1 MDSFRNLEDETFP
14 SFLSNTSLGSSVRDT
29 LGDVTLGSTLGV
41 PMAAS
46 TVVKS
51 RATADNRLTDVQAS
65 YLEPGALSLAGSQ
78 GSNCGREKFAL
89 SFKDDLD
96 KTDDFIAA
104 NNFLDLLVKVKL
116 DESECASTSKASA
129 AVDAGAPSV
138 SARPSDYPD
147 DISTGLF
154 TVSRIGG
161 KESIAGQAVLA
172 PIPIEEGPES
182 EAVDSDG
189 MSGSVA
195 SFLANEKLMS
205 LDSMNSDIT
214 DDDLDVDNLH
224 DEELQLYF
232 SKLIPPPMQRGRVEG
247 QEIPAAELPDSQ
259 VGSSQSLV
267 TEPDTSPKNRCE
279 FLNDYDKEDFCMP
292 DVRLAATGMDSC
304 PASDEDTED
313 ELEALQNRSRARF
326 LLPSTSRQ
334 LVGESHQPHFRPGL
348 EGGSSDDESQ
358 SGVQF
363 ADSRT
368 GIEHRCSAE
377 GQVIDLPITGDGGG
391 GDGSSGSEE
400 DGNDGGVST
409 VPQPTSVQT
418 TYDVL
423 RGLGIVGGSGTG
435 EDEHQL
441 LSQLPGLGRFISNVH
456 SQMGDRVGP
465 VGTVETESSV
475 QGSGLTGIQSVNQ
488 STNQDRQEALNAMDG
503 SHNGAISL
511 EERFDSMYLRPGG
524 VCNLQDYASGAFA
537 LQDTRNAF
545 DLSFTKNPFGESKV
559 GVDQGHTIDS
569 SDPGLRGG
577 PCRNSVS
584 SGPHTINSEEHLGE
598 SLEVKYLSQ
607 TFHQNEVEQSNIG
620 NKESRPDDAELEL
633 QQGAND
639 THSVVYQNEDGKWV
653 TDLAYYSSFEKE
665 ANMPDEIANQL
676 QSEEFVG
683 GGQAM
688 EKIIEDQ
695 EEFEREHQFMQEE
708 QMEAVNQSV
717 HLGDTSWKF
726 PTSSHILM
734 RASQVS
740 TEFEKENQSYLR
752 ISLGGFLQQ
761 RSEALGCLGGIE
773 DIKRPSFG
781 YIINSP
787 EKREPFAL
795 IRPSDFSSRGSSVHS
810 ETVQLSDVDE
820 TMNPED
826 LEKTVEPIPAEQPQ
840 KGHAN
845 SKDVQISPALPLDHK
860 NSSQSSE
867 SNSSGSL
874 TLSVST
880 IASAIADASIS
891 SDPAQLA
898 AMIMELSKKRH
909 SKSRRTGELIQTPD
923 PEKLLEQKDL
933 QKALSLGDLSAL
945 DMEKYLKKAEV
956 SSSDSDASTS
966 QSCLDVLSLADSLA
980 NSCKPTQRQTPPL
993 PNISHHAKEHSTSK
1007 DVVKKS
1013 RVLPINSSKQ
1023 STEVMSEVNKSDA
1036 KRSSIPRPKTSC
1048 IPTATAHPARR
1059 SAGAGQSLT
1068 SSALKPKPVQ
1078 SKSERRKSDCHIPTP
1093 AGNRSCSESRVKMNT
1108 ARPQVSGTCLALKSN
1123 DSISDSLAVSKT
1135 FQTGGCSEKPTL
1147 KSSPHTP
1154 RSKSHMRQRETSCSE
1169 EARSLKSP
1177 KATQSITKE
1186 KQTIVG
1192 QSSFATT
1199 DANFASPER
1208 SASGVVEASQCSF
1221 RPSTSPLTHSS
1232 PSQTSLPSGN
1242 GDLSPSSSRGMC
1254 ERSPGSDPRS
1264 PQSHCS
1270 SPSIS
1275 RLTYLSLNENTTL
1288 PTPNHQKNK
1297 SMSLSTTIIRASPTP
1312 PLEPVD
1318 ANKPINQTHNGD
1330 LSSRSSGHAETPGLN
1345 QQTSEHGSYIQ
1356 NGCNINKDY
1365 RPECGPV
1372 NSQSESQP
1380 NQCTQVD
1387 SGYSSNL
1394 NVNNQPGGPMAQ
1406 NINQVPHIPGA
1417 GSEGFLGS
1425 QFGPPPTSYKP
1436 EPLRYGL
1443 VPNYNS
1449 QGALSDLA
1457 CGVSALLTGRSL
1469 FSTQIPQQY
1478 LSTEGSLQASSY
1490 HIGPLAGPYSVMAGA
1505 NPPIAHSHVP
1515 GSTGLSSVYMTAGQH
1530 PPQYALSKVYGQ
1542 PSMGAWSA
1550 RDLADLRTQVV
1561 VPDEL
1566 KFPGACCVGI
1576 ACQTSLSIFNPSERW
1591 QQVAISIVNL
1601 SIDGEKVD
1609 SLPYQWLIVKNKTI
1623 IGPKSTEEQKVL
1635 LIAPKAGLYQCT
1647 LSVSSWPASA
1657 ESETVAQAEAFAKKV
1672 VLVAVAENPAIEV
1685 DVGKTDCLDFGDLA
1699 GGSVKSLPLKL
1710 VNRTRA
1716 TVPVRLVIS
1725 ANASAW
1731 HCFSFSK
1738 SPVTMTAGDTLHSG
1752 GNLSSIS
1759 VINHVM
1765 HSSCG
1770 DNPDS
1775 FMVWVHFNAPQ
1786 RFSVKS
1792 AVPCDAGELG
1802 PPDEFSA
1809 RVDIEV
1815 DSPGPSRV
1823 IQSVALRARSG
1834 TARIHAPKDLQTVCL
1849 RSPLGQSASQTL
1861 PLKNAG
1867 NIDVQLRLKSN
1878 DGDNCFMVKPE
1889 ELLLRTGE
1897 EQGVIVSFTAQ
1908 SNRKYKE
1915 CLLTILVLPSGPQ
1928 YEVVLKGEVV
1938 QANPEN
1944 AASTQVLVPHGE
1956 VPPILSNKQFMA
1968 WGGVTLGRAV
1978 QQKLVL
1984 RNNSPT
1990 TSQQLRLL
1998 IRGQDQDCFQL
2009 QSSFGPDER
2018 LTRSRELLIKPKE
2031 DVAVHLLF
2039 APTRVASML
2048 AKLEIKQSAVRPSQ
2062 PGVKFTIPLSGY
2074 GGTSNVILEELRKH
2088 ADGYV
2093 ATMSGI
2099 QTGRVSKLCVCVRN
2113 TGSRAAFIRA
2123 VPYSD
2128 LEKRTVMDSTVISLS
2143 PSQFILKE
2151 RTQEVITVV
2160 MKASCREQALCQ
2172 SHTALL
2178 ATICLFCGDEV
2189 SRQQFR
2195 KLLRIKPD
2203 VGKKALYENSLL
2215 KSISFDE
2222 PFLGEELVQE
2232 AYDLPQR
2239 PNEAHIFYGNMS
2251 KVILSLL
2258 GTVEASDSGESEHI
2272 EFVRASQH
2280 HATDSDSGLGTSERH
2295 FSNVSLD
2302 VLPVRGPPL
2311 CATEPVLKRTESSL
2325 DNTWSIQPEQL
2336 VLTAPTITGAADTKH
2351 VRILNCSDR
2360 ELRFELSW
2368 PAHCLTIT
2376 PQHGIIEP
2384 QGHLQI
2390 LISPNPSLA
2399 TKSSMLP
2406 WSGQI
2411 YVQCDNQQKF
2421 IRVQIRQDL
2430 AMDISAVGS
2439 PSDRAL
2445 CPLPP
2450 QAETP
2455 IGTSLKSQCSSSPQT
2470 SVEIKNRTVVF
2481 PSTCSGESSECPVEV
2496 ENLGE
2501 EVRWYLSS
2509 FAPPYV
2515 KGVDGSGGVYRATYT
2530 AFRCERMSGMLG
2542 VKEKMQVPF
2551 TFLPRDGGDYAQFWD
2566 LECHPVTKPQQ
2577 KSRIRFQLCG
2587 MGIRA
2592 GAGMSRKEDGTLV
2605 RTDINLKSRN
2615 RVESEGSKTGMESSR
2630 RGVYA
2635 PQSLYTFPAT
2645 RVGEVSTLKVNFRNN
2660 SCNTHELRFLS
2671 PSEPFY
2677 IKHSKYSLR
2686 TQHYIN
2692 LPVQFRPTTV
2702 GQFSGLL
2709 HVQTDTDVKLA
2720 IELSGEALP

>member
-1 MDSFRNLEDETFP
+1 MESFRNLEDETFP
-14 SFLSNTSLGSSVRDT
+14 SFLSNTSLGSNGRVT

-46 TVVKS
+46 TVAKS
-51 RATADNRLTDVQAS
+51 RATVDNRLSDVQAS
-65 YLEPGALSLAGSQ
+65 YIEPGPLSLAGTQ
-78 GSNCGREKFAL
+78 GTGCKRERFAL

-96 KTDDFIAA
+96 NADDFIAA
-104 NNFLDLLVKVKL
+104 NRFSDLLVKVNL
-116 DESECASTSKASA
+116 DESESVSTSKASA
-129 AVDAGAPSV
+129 AVNVWAPSA

-147 DISTGLF
+147 DISTGLL
-154 TVSRIGG
+154 TVSHIGG
-161 KESIAGQAVLA
+161 KEPIAGQAVLA
-172 PIPIEEGPES
+172 PIPIEEEGPES

-189 MSGSVA
+189 MSGSIA
-195 SFLANEKLMS
+195 SFLANEKLVS

-214 DDDLDVDNLH
+214 DDDIDEEDLH

-232 SKLIPPPMQRGRVEG
+232 KKLIPPATQRGRVEG
-247 QEIPAAELPDSQ
+247 QEIPAA
-259 VGSSQSLV
+259 
-267 TEPDTSPKNRCE
+267 
-279 FLNDYDKEDFCMP
+279 EDFCMP

-313 ELEALQNRSRARF
+313 ELEAAQNRSRTRF

-348 EGGSSDDESQ
+348 EGGSSDEESKP
-358 SGVQF
+358 GAQF
-363 ADSRT
+363 TDSRT

-400 DGNDGGVST
+400 DGNNGVVSA
-409 VPQPTSVQT
+409 VPPPTGVQT

-435 EDEHQL
+435 EDEHRL
-441 LSQLPGLGRFISNVH
+441 LSQLPGLDRFVSNGQ

-475 QGSGLTGIQSVNQ
+475 QGSGLTRAQSLNHRM
-488 STNQDRQEALNAMDG
+488 TQDRQESLNGMD
-503 SHNGAISL
+503 SPHLGAVSL
-511 EERFDSMYLRPGG
+511 EDRFDSMYLRPGG
-524 VCNLQDYASGAFA
+524 VCNQQDSTFGASAFQA
-537 LQDTRNAF
+537 TQNKLDF
-545 DLSFTKNPFGESKV
+545 SFTKNHLEDNKGEV
-559 GVDQGHTIDS
+559 IQENTIDL
-569 SDPGLRGG
+569 SDTARYGG
-577 PCRNSVS
+577 PFRNSL
-584 SGPHTINSEEHLGE
+584 GFGQHPNKSEQH
-598 SLEVKYLSQ
+598 SRDCLEVKYLSKML
-607 TFHQNEVEQSNIG
+607 HQNGEGEQSNIW
-620 NKESRPDDAELEL
+620 NQVHCPEDMEQDS
-633 QQGAND
+633 QQGANA

-665 ANMPDEIANQL
+665 TDMPNDIADQL
-676 QSEEFVG
+676 QSEDFVG
-683 GGQAM
+683 GCEAM

-695 EEFEREHQFMQEE
+695 QEFEKEHRFMQEE
-708 QMEAVNQSV
+708 QIETVNRSV
-717 HLGDTSWKF
+717 LLGDTSWKL
-726 PTSSHILM
+726 PTSSDILM

-740 TEFEKENQSYLR
+740 NEFEKGNQSYLR
-752 ISLGGFLQQ
+752 ISLGEFFQQ
-761 RSEALGCLGGIE
+761 RSEALGCLGGTE
-773 DIKRPSFG
+773 ENIKRPSFG

-795 IRPSDFSSRGSSVHS
+795 IRPSDFSSRGSSVQN
-810 ETVQLSDVDE
+810 ETIQLSDADG

-826 LEKTVEPIPAEQPQ
+826 LEKTLEPTPAEQPY
-840 KGHAN
+840 KGHPHP
-845 SKDVQISPALPLDHK
+845 DVIQTPSLSLEHK
-860 NSSQSSE
+860 ENSSQSSE
-867 SNSSGSL
+867 TNSSGSL
-874 TLSVST
+874 TLSIST

-898 AMIMELSKKRH
+898 AMIVELSKKRH
-909 SKSRRTGELIQTPD
+909 SKSRKADELVQTPD
-923 PEKLLEQKDL
+923 LGKLSEQDDL
-933 QKALSLGDLSAL
+933 KRTLSLGDLSAL

-956 SSSDSDASTS
+956 SSSDSDASSS
-966 QSCLDVLSLADSLA
+966 QSCLDILSLADSLT
-980 NSCKPTQRQTPPL
+980 NSGRPTQRQSPLL
-993 PNISHHAKEHSTSK
+993 PNISLPTEDHSTSK
-1007 DVVKKS
+1007 DNVKTS
-1013 RVLPINSSKQ
+1013 HVLQNNSFEN
-1023 STEVMSEVNKSDA
+1023 STEVGSEVKRSNA
-1036 KRSSIPRPKTSC
+1036 RRSSIPRPKTSSC

-1059 SAGAGQSLT
+1059 SASAGQVLT
-1068 SSALKPKPVQ
+1068 TSAVKPKSVQ
-1078 SKSERRKSDCHIPTP
+1078 SKSERNDCPIPTT
-1093 AGNRSCSESRVKMNT
+1093 AVNRSCPDSRDKTSTAQTKVSEMRHSF
-1108 ARPQVSGTCLALKSN
+1108 KSN
-1123 DSISDSLAVSKT
+1123 DLISNSLPVPKNSGFDT
-1135 FQTGGCSEKPTL
+1135 DECSRLPTL
-1147 KSSPHTP
+1147 RSSPHTP
-1154 RSKSHMRQRETSCSE
+1154 RNKNYMTQRETSE
-1169 EARSLKSP
+1169 EERLLRSP
-1177 KATQSITKE
+1177 RTTQSIAKD
-1186 KQTIVG
+1186 KQTLVG
-1192 QSSFATT
+1192 PSSFSST
-1199 DANFASPER
+1199 DKKFVSPER
-1208 SASGVVEASQCSF
+1208 CASGIVETSHCTF

-1232 PSQTSLPSGN
+1232 PSQTSLPSGY
-1242 GDLSPSSSRGMC
+1242 GDMSPSSSSGVC
-1254 ERSPGSDPRS
+1254 ERSPTTDPLS

-1275 RLTYLSLNENTTL
+1275 RLTYLSINENTTL
-1288 PTPNHQKNK
+1288 PTPNHQQKTN

-1312 PLEPVD
+1312 PIEPDD
-1318 ANKPINQTHNGD
+1318 ATKPIHQTHNED
-1330 LSSRSSGHAETPGLN
+1330 LSSQSSCHAETPGSN
-1345 QQTSEHGSYIQ
+1345 QPVSGHDSHIQTEY
-1356 NGCNINKDY
+1356 NIHKDF
-1365 RPECGPV
+1365 RHECGPV
-1372 NSQSESQP
+1372 SRQSESRI
-1380 NQCTQVD
+1380 NLYARVD

-1394 NVNNQPGGPMAQ
+1394 NINSQPGGPVEQ
-1406 NINQVPHIPGA
+1406 NITQVPNTHGTGGEA
-1417 GSEGFLGS
+1417 VHGS
-1425 QFGPPPTSYKP
+1425 QYAPPPTSYTS
-1436 EPLRYGL
+1436 EHLRYGL
-1443 VPNYNS
+1443 APNS
-1449 QGALSDLA
+1449 QGTLSDLT
-1457 CGVSALLTGRSL
+1457 CGVPTLQPGRSL
-1469 FSTQIPQQY
+1469 FTTQLPQQY
-1478 LSTEGSLQASSY
+1478 LGRDASLQASSY
-1490 HIGPLAGPYSVMAGA
+1490 PIGPLTGPYSVPTVISGT
-1505 NPPIAHSHVP
+1505 NPHIAHTHVP
-1515 GSTGLSSVYMTAGQH
+1515 GSTGLSSVYITAGQH
-1530 PPQYALSKVYGQ
+1530 QYPLSKPYGQ
-1542 PSMGAWSA
+1542 PSMASWSA
-1550 RDLADLRTQVV
+1550 RDLADLRSQVI

-1566 KFPGACCVGI
+1566 KFPGPCCVGI

-1609 SLPYQWLIVKNKTI
+1609 SLLYQWLIVKNKTI

-1635 LIAPKAGLYQCT
+1635 LIAPKPGLYQCT

-1657 ESETVAQAEAFAKKV
+1657 ESDTVAQAEAFAKKV
-1672 VLVAVAENPAIEV
+1672 VLIAVAENPTIEV
-1685 DVGKTDCLDFGDLA
+1685 EVGKTGCLDFGDLA
-1699 GGSVKSLPLKL
+1699 GGSVRSLPLKM

-1716 TVPVRLVIS
+1716 TVPIRLVIS

-1738 SPVTMTAGDTLHSG
+1738 SPVTMTADGSLHSG
-1752 GNLSSIS
+1752 GNFTSIS

-1765 HSSCG
+1765 HSSSG
-1770 DNPDS
+1770 DNSDS
-1775 FMVWVHFNAPQ
+1775 FIVWVHFNAPQ
-1786 RFSVKS
+1786 RFSAKLV
-1792 AVPCDAGELG
+1792 ELG

-1809 RVDIEV
+1809 RVDIEL
-1815 DSPGPSRV
+1815 DSPGPSHV

-1834 TARIHAPKDLQTVCL
+1834 TARVHAPKDLQTVCL
-1849 RSPLGQSASQTL
+1849 QCPVGQSASQTL

-1878 DGDNCFMVKPE
+1878 DSDNCFMVKPE

-1897 EQGVIVSFTAQ
+1897 EQEVIVTFTAQ
-1908 SNRKYKE
+1908 SIRKCKE
-1915 CLLTILVLPSGPQ
+1915 CLLTIFVLPSGPQ
-1928 YEVVLKGEVV
+1928 YEVMLKGEVV
-1938 QANPEN
+1938 HGNSGNVKSA
-1944 AASTQVLVPHGE
+1944 QVLVPHGE

-1984 RNNSPT
+1984 RNNSST

-2018 LTRSRELLIKPKE
+2018 LTRSRELVIKPKE

-2048 AKLEIKQSAVRPSQ
+2048 AKLEIKQSAVRLSQ

-2074 GGTSNVILEELRKH
+2074 GGTSNVILEDLRKRS
-2088 ADGYV
+2088 DGYV
-2093 ATMSGI
+2093 ATLSSI
-2099 QTGRVSKLCVCVRN
+2099 QIGRVSKLCVCVRN

-2128 LEKRTVMDSTVISLS
+2128 LEKRTVMDSAVISLS

-2151 RTQEVITVV
+2151 RTQEVITLV

-2172 SHTALL
+2172 SQTALL

-2195 KLLRIKPD
+2195 KLLRIQPD
-2203 VGKKALYENSLL
+2203 VGKKVLSENSLL

-2232 AYDLPQR
+2232 TYDLPQR
-2239 PNEAHIFYGNMS
+2239 PNEAQIFYGHMS

-2258 GTVEASDSGESEHI
+2258 GTVEASDSGESEHV
-2272 EFVRASQH
+2272 EFVQALQH

-2302 VLPVRGPPL
+2302 VLPVKGPPL
-2311 CATEPVLKRTESSL
+2311 CAPVPVLKRTVSSV
-2325 DNTWSIQPEQL
+2325 DNSWSVQPEQL

-2384 QGHLQI
+2384 QSHLQI

-2399 TKSSMLP
+2399 TKASMLP

-2430 AMDISAVGS
+2430 AMDISAAGS
-2439 PSDRAL
+2439 SSDRSL

-2455 IGTSLKSQCSSSPQT
+2455 VGAGIKAQCSSPQT

-2481 PSTCSGESSECPVEV
+2481 PSTCSGESSECSIEV
-2496 ENLGE
+2496 ENHGE

-2515 KGVDGSGGVYRATYT
+2515 KGVDGSGDVYRATYT

-2542 VKEKMQVPF
+2542 VKDKMQVPF

-2587 MGIRA
+2587 TGIRA
-2592 GAGMSRKEDGTLV
+2592 GPGTSHKEDCTLLRTDVNMKSRK
-2605 RTDINLKSRN
+2605 
-2615 RVESEGSKTGMESSR
+2615 RVESAVSKNGMESSR

-2660 SCNTHELRFLS
+2660 SANTHELRFLS

-2692 LPVQFRPTTV
+2692 LPVQFKPTAV
-2702 GQFSGLL
+2702 GLFSSLL
-2709 HVQTDTDVKLA
+2709 LVQTDTDVKLS

>member
-1 MDSFRNLEDETFP
+1 MDSFRKLEDETFP
-14 SFLSNTSLGSSVRDT
+14 SFLSNTSLGSSGRVT

-41 PMAAS
+41 PMAVS
-46 TVVKS
+46 TVAKS

-65 YLEPGALSLAGSQ
+65 YLEPGPLSLAGSQ
-78 GSNCGREKFAL
+78 GSSFGREKFAL

-96 KTDDFIAA
+96 NAHDFIAA
-104 NNFLDLLVKVKL
+104 NRFSDLLVKVNL
-116 DESECASTSKASA
+116 DESECVSTSKASA
-129 AVDAGAPSV
+129 AVDVGAPSA
-138 SARPSDYPD
+138 SARPSDYPN
-147 DISTGLF
+147 DISTGLL
-154 TVSRIGG
+154 TVSLIGG
-161 KESIAGQAVLA
+161 KETIAGQAVLA
-172 PIPIEEGPES
+172 PIAIEEGPES

-189 MSGSVA
+189 INGSVA

-205 LDSMNSDIT
+205 LDSMSSDVT
-214 DDDLDVDNLH
+214 DDDIGVDNLD

-232 SKLIPPPMQRGRVEG
+232 SKLVPPAMQRGRVEG

-259 VGSSQSLV
+259 VGSSQSV
-267 TEPDTSPKNRCE
+267 VPEPDTSPKNRCN
-279 FLNDYDKEDFCMP
+279 FLNDYDKGDFCMP

-313 ELEALQNRSRARF
+313 ELEASQNRSRARF

-358 SGVQF
+358 PGAQF
-363 ADSRT
+363 TNSRT

-409 VPQPTSVQT
+409 VPPPTGVQT

-441 LSQLPGLGRFISNVH
+441 LSQLPGLGRFVSNVH

-475 QGSGLTGIQSVNQ
+475 QSSGLTRLQSINQ
-488 STNQDRQEALNAMDG
+488 SINQDRQEALNAMDS
-503 SHNGAISL
+503 SHSDAVSL

-524 VCNLQDYASGAFA
+524 VCNQQDSTSDASAVQGT
-537 LQDTRNAF
+537 QNAF
-545 DLSFTKNPFGESKV
+545 DFSFIKNHLGESKA
-559 GVDQGHTIDS
+559 GVDQGHTIDF

-577 PCRNSVS
+577 PYRNSVS
-584 SGPHTINSEEHLGE
+584 LGQHPHNSEEHSGE

-607 TFHQNEVEQSNIG
+607 TFHQNEVEQSNIW
-620 NKESRPDDAELEL
+620 NQASRPDYVELEF
-633 QQGAND
+633 QQGANA

-665 ANMPDEIANQL
+665 TNMPDDVVNQF

-688 EKIIEDQ
+688 EKIIEAQ
-695 EEFEREHQFMQEE
+695 EEFEKEHQFMQEE
-708 QMEAVNQSV
+708 QIEAVNRSA
-717 HLGDTSWKF
+717 LLSDTSWKL

-740 TEFEKENQSYLR
+740 SEFENGNQSYLR
-752 ISLGGFLQQ
+752 ISLGEFFQQ
-761 RSEALGCLGGIE
+761 RSEALGCLGSSDE
-773 DIKRPSFG
+773 EIKRPSFG

-795 IRPSDFSSRGSSVHS
+795 IRPSDFSSRGSSIHS
-810 ETVQLSDVDE
+810 ETVQLSDADE

-826 LEKTVEPIPAEQPQ
+826 LEKTLEPTPAEQSQ
-840 KGHAN
+840 KGHAHP
-845 SKDVQISPALPLDHK
+845 KDVKISPVLSQDNK
-860 NSSQSSE
+860 ETSSQSSE

-874 TLSVST
+874 TLSIST

-898 AMIMELSKKRH
+898 AMIMELSKKRY
-909 SKSRRTGELIQTPD
+909 SKSRRTDELVQTPV
-923 PEKLLEQKDL
+923 PEKLPEQDEL
-933 QKALSLGDLSAL
+933 QKTLSLGDLSAL

-956 SSSDSDASTS
+956 SSSDSDASSS
-966 QSCLDVLSLADSLA
+966 QSCLDILSLADSLA
-980 NSCKPTQRQTPPL
+980 NSGRPSQRQTPPL
-993 PNISHHAKEHSTSK
+993 PNSISLHAGEHSTSK

-1013 RVLPINSSKQ
+1013 QVLPNNASKQ
-1023 STEVMSEVNKSDA
+1023 STEVVSEVKRSDA

-1059 SAGAGQSLT
+1059 SA
-1068 SSALKPKPVQ
+1068 
-1078 SKSERRKSDCHIPTP
+1078 
-1093 AGNRSCSESRVKMNT
+1093 
-1108 ARPQVSGTCLALKSN
+1108 
-1123 DSISDSLAVSKT
+1123 
-1135 FQTGGCSEKPTL
+1135 
-1147 KSSPHTP
+1147 
-1154 RSKSHMRQRETSCSE
+1154 
-1169 EARSLKSP
+1169 
-1177 KATQSITKE
+1177 
-1186 KQTIVG
+1186 
-1192 QSSFATT
+1192 
-1199 DANFASPER
+1199 ASPER
-1208 SASGVVEASQCSF
+1208 CASGNVEASHCTF

-1232 PSQTSLPSGN
+1232 PSQTSLPSGY
-1242 GDLSPSSSRGMC
+1242 GDLSPSSSSGMC
-1254 ERSPGSDPRS
+1254 ERSPGTDPLS
-1264 PQSHCS
+1264 PQSHCC

-1275 RLTYLSLNENTTL
+1275 RLTYLSINENTTL
-1288 PTPNHQKNK
+1288 PTPNHHQKNT

-1312 PLEPVD
+1312 PVEPVD
-1318 ANKPINQTHNGD
+1318 ANKPIHQTHNGD
-1330 LSSRSSGHAETPGLN
+1330 LSSQSSCHTETSGSN
-1345 QQTSEHGSYIQ
+1345 QQTSEHGSRIQ
-1356 NGCNINKDY
+1356 NECNILKDY
-1365 RPECGPV
+1365 RHECGPV
-1372 NSQSESQP
+1372 NRQSESHP
-1380 NQCTQVD
+1380 SLYAKVD

-1394 NVNNQPGGPMAQ
+1394 NINNQPGGPMEQ
-1406 NINQVPHIPGA
+1406 NTNQVPNIAGA
-1417 GSEGFLGS
+1417 GSEAFLGS
-1425 QFGPPPTSYKP
+1425 QYGPPPTSYKS

-1443 VPNYNS
+1443 APNS
-1449 QGALSDLA
+1449 QGALSDPN
-1457 CGVSALLTGRSL
+1457 CGVPTLLTGRSL
-1469 FSTQIPQQY
+1469 FSTQLPQQY
-1478 LSTEGSLQASSY
+1478 LSAEGSLQASSY
-1490 HIGPLAGPYSVMAGA
+1490 HIGPVAGLYGVPAVMTGA
-1505 NPPIAHSHVP
+1505 PQIAHTHVP
-1515 GSTGLSSVYMTAGQH
+1515 GATGLSSVYMTTGQH
-1530 PPQYALSKVYGQ
+1530 PHHYPLSKPYGQ

-1550 RDLADLRTQVV
+1550 RDLADLKTQVV

-1672 VLVAVAENPAIEV
+1672 VLIAVAENPAIEV
-1685 DVGKTDCLDFGDLA
+1685 DVGKMGCLDFGDLA

-1716 TVPVRLVIS
+1716 TVPIRLVIS

-1738 SPVTMTAGDTLHSG
+1738 SPVTMTADGSLHSG

-1786 RFSVKS
+1786 RFSAKL
-1792 AVPCDAGELG
+1792 GELG

-1815 DSPGPSRV
+1815 DNPGPSRV

-1834 TARIHAPKDLQTVCL
+1834 TARVHAPKDLQTVCL
-1849 RSPLGQSASQTL
+1849 QSPLGQSASQTL

-1878 DGDNCFMVKPE
+1878 DGDSCFTVKPE
-1889 ELLLRTGE
+1889 ELFLRTGE
-1897 EQGVIVSFTAQ
+1897 ERGVVVTFAAQ
-1908 SNRKYKE
+1908 SNKKYKE

-1938 QANPEN
+1938 QGSSGN
-1944 AASTQVLVPHGE
+1944 ATSAQVLVPHGE

-2031 DVAVHLLF
+2031 DVAIHLLF

-2074 GGTSNVILEELRKH
+2074 GGTSNVILEELRKRS
-2088 ADGYV
+2088 DGYV
-2093 ATMSGI
+2093 ATLSGI
-2099 QTGRVSKLCVCVRN
+2099 QAGRVSKLCVCVRN

-2195 KLLRIKPD
+2195 KLLHIKPD
-2203 VGKKALYENSLL
+2203 VGKKVLSENSLL

-2239 PNEAHIFYGNMS
+2239 PNEAQIFYGNMS
-2251 KVILSLL
+2251 KVILSLQ

-2302 VLPVRGPPL
+2302 VLPVKGPPL
-2311 CATEPVLKRTESSL
+2311 CASGPVLKRTESSV
-2325 DNTWSIQPEQL
+2325 DNTWSVQPEQL

-2384 QGHLQI
+2384 QSHLQI

-2430 AMDISAVGS
+2430 AMDISASGS
-2439 PSDRAL
+2439 SSDRSL

-2455 IGTSLKSQCSSSPQT
+2455 VGSGLKAQCASPQT

-2481 PSTCSGESSECPVEV
+2481 PSTCSGESSECSVEV
-2496 ENLGE
+2496 ENHGE

-2515 KGVDGSGGVYRATYT
+2515 KGVDGSGDVYRATYT
-2530 AFRCERMSGMLG
+2530 AFRCEKMSGMLG

-2587 MGIRA
+2587 TGLRA
-2592 GAGMSRKEDGTLV
+2592 GAGTSHKEDCTLV
-2605 RTDINLKSRN
+2605 RTDVNVKSRK
-2615 RVESEGSKTGMESSR
+2615 RVESAGSKTGMESSR

-2692 LPVQFRPTTV
+2692 LPVQFKPTAV

-2709 HVQTDTDVKLA
+2709 QVQTDTDVKLA

>member
-14 SFLSNTSLGSSVRDT
+14 SFNMSLGSNGRAT

-46 TVVKS
+46 TVAKS

-65 YLEPGALSLAGSQ
+65 YLEPGLLSLAGSQ
-78 GSNCGREKFAL
+78 GSSCGREMFAL

-96 KTDDFIAA
+96 NAEDFIAA
-104 NNFLDLLVKVKL
+104 NRFSGLLVKVNL
-116 DESECASTSKASA
+116 DESECVSMTKASA
-129 AVDAGAPSV
+129 TVEAGAPSA
-138 SARPSDYPD
+138 SGRPSDYPD
-147 DISTGLF
+147 DISTGLL
-154 TVSRIGG
+154 TVSHIGV
-161 KESIAGQAVLA
+161 KQATAGQAVLA
-172 PIPIEEGPES
+172 PVPIEEVPEN
-182 EAVDSDG
+182 EAVESDG
-189 MSGSVA
+189 MSVT
-195 SFLANEKLMS
+195 SFLANEKLML

-214 DDDLDVDNLH
+214 DDDDLDIDNLQ
-224 DEELQLYF
+224 DDELQLYF
-232 SKLIPPPMQRGRVEG
+232 KKLIPPAMQRGRVEG
-247 QEIPAAELPDSQ
+247 QEIPAAELPDNKA
-259 VGSSQSLV
+259 SSQPLV
-267 TEPDTSPKNRCE
+267 TEPDMSTKNRCN
-279 FLNDYDKEDFCMP
+279 FLNDYDKGDFCMP

-313 ELEALQNRSRARF
+313 ELEASQNRSRARF

-334 LVGESHQPHFRPGL
+334 LVGESHQLHFRPGL

-358 SGVQF
+358 PGAQF
-363 ADSRT
+363 ANSMT

-409 VPQPTSVQT
+409 MPPPTSVQT

-423 RGLGIVGGSGTG
+423 RGLGIVGGTG
-435 EDEHQL
+435 EDEL
-441 LSQLPGLGRFISNVH
+441 LQLPGLGQFVSNVH
-456 SQMGDRVGP
+456 SQMGDREGP

-475 QGSGLTGIQSVNQ
+475 RGSGLTKIQLINQ
-488 STNQDRQEALNAMDG
+488 CINPDRQEALNAMDSSG
-503 SHNGAISL
+503 PGTLSL
-511 EERFDSMYLRPGG
+511 EERFDSVYLRPGG
-524 VCNLQDYASGAFA
+524 VHDLRDSTSRASVLQG
-537 LQDTRNAF
+537 TRNAF
-545 DLSFTKNPFGESKV
+545 DFSFNKNPLEESKAGV
-559 GVDQGHTIDS
+559 GQGNTINFNDL
-569 SDPGLRGG
+569 GLCGG
-577 PCRNSVS
+577 PFRNSIS
-584 SGPHTINSEEHLGE
+584 FAQHPNSSEEPLGE
-598 SLEVKYLSQ
+598 SLDVKYLSN
-607 TFHQNEVEQSNIG
+607 HQNDAEQNNIWNEG
-620 NKESRPDDAELEL
+620 SCPDDLKLEF
-633 QQGAND
+633 QQGANAA
-639 THSVVYQNEDGKWV
+639 HSVVYQNEDGKWV

-665 ANMPDEIANQL
+665 THIPDELASQL

-695 EEFEREHQFMQEE
+695 EEFEKEHQFMQEE
-708 QMEAVNQSV
+708 QIEAVSRSV
-717 HLGDTSWKF
+717 LLGDTSWKL
-726 PTSSHILM
+726 PHSSHVLM
-734 RASQVS
+734 RASQAS
-740 TEFEKENQSYLR
+740 TDFEKGNQSYLR
-752 ISLGGFLQQ
+752 ISLGEFFQQ
-761 RSEALGCLGGIE
+761 RSEALGCLGGSEE

-795 IRPSDFSSRGSSVHS
+795 IRPSDFSSRGSSVQS
-810 ETVQLSDVDE
+810 ETVQLSDADQ
-820 TMNPED
+820 TLNPED
-826 LEKTVEPIPAEQPQ
+826 LEKTLEPTPAEQYQRLSP
-840 KGHAN
+840 A
-845 SKDVQISPALPLDHK
+845 KDVQISPVLLLDHK
-860 NSSQSSE
+860 ENTSQNSE

-874 TLSVST
+874 TLSIST

-898 AMIMELSKKRH
+898 AMIMELSKNRH
-909 SKSRRTGELIQTPD
+909 SKSRRVGGLLQTPD
-923 PEKLLEQKDL
+923 HAKLPEEDDL
-933 QKALSLGDLSAL
+933 QKTLSLGELSAL

-956 SSSDSDASTS
+956 SSSDSDASSS
-966 QSCLDVLSLADSLA
+966 QSCLDILSLADSLA
-980 NSCKPTQRQTPPL
+980 NSDWHTQKQTPPL
-993 PNISHHAKEHSTSK
+993 PNNMSLHAEEHSTPT
-1007 DVVKKS
+1007 DLVKKGP
-1013 RVLPINSSKQ
+1013 VLPNNTSKP
-1023 STEVMSEVNKSDA
+1023 SAEDVSEVKRSDA
-1036 KRSSIPRPKTSC
+1036 KRSSIPRLKTAC

-1068 SSALKPKPVQ
+1068 STLNPKPVQ
-1078 SKSERRKSDCHIPTP
+1078 GKTVKSKSDCHIPTP
-1093 AGNRSCSESRVKMNT
+1093 AGNNMTCSESRVRMST
-1108 ARPQVSGTCLALKSN
+1108 GRPQATSLKSN
-1123 DSISDSLAVSKT
+1123 DSISDSIADPKNSGR
-1135 FQTGGCSEKPTL
+1135 QTGECSELPSL
-1147 KSSPHTP
+1147 RSSPHTP
-1154 RSKSHMRQRETSCSE
+1154 RPKSYMRQRETSCSE
-1169 EARSLKSP
+1169 QAKSP
-1177 KATQSITKE
+1177 GSPRATQFIAKD
-1186 KQTIVG
+1186 G
-1192 QSSFATT
+1192 QNTFSTT
-1199 DANFASPER
+1199 DAHFASPEPHV
-1208 SASGVVEASQCSF
+1208 SVEPSHCTF

-1232 PSQTSLPSGN
+1232 PSQTSLPSGY
-1242 GDLSPSSSRGMC
+1242 GDLSRSPSSGMC
-1254 ERSPGSDPRS
+1254 ERSPGTDPLS

-1270 SPSIS
+1270 SPSMS
-1275 RLTYLSLNENTTL
+1275 RLTYLSINENTTL
-1288 PTPNHQKNK
+1288 PTPNHHQRDR
-1297 SMSLSTTIIRASPTP
+1297 SMSLSTTIVRASPTP
-1312 PLEPVD
+1312 PVEPVD
-1318 ANKPINQTHNGD
+1318 ANKHILQAHNGG
-1330 LSSRSSGHAETPGLN
+1330 LSSQTTSHAETPGSN
-1345 QQTSEHGSYIQ
+1345 QQMSEHGSRIQ
-1356 NGCNINKDY
+1356 NECSTHNDY
-1365 RPECGPV
+1365 RHVYGPV
-1372 NSQSESQP
+1372 NHQSMSHPSLYAQA
-1380 NQCTQVD
+1380 D

-1394 NVNNQPGGPMAQ
+1394 NINNQPGGPMDPNTKQ
-1406 NINQVPHIPGA
+1406 ITNIPGA
-1417 GSEGFLGS
+1417 GSEAFHGS
-1425 QFGPPPTSYKP
+1425 QYGLPPTNYKS

-1443 VPNYNS
+1443 APDY
-1449 QGALSDLA
+1449 QGALTDLN
-1457 CGVSALLTGRSL
+1457 CGVPNLTARSL
-1469 FSTQIPQQY
+1469 FSTQVPQQY
-1478 LSTEGSLQASSY
+1478 MSTEGSLQTSSY
-1490 HIGPLAGPYSVMAGA
+1490 HIGPIAGSYGVPAVIAGA
-1505 NPPIAHSHVP
+1505 NPQIAHAHVP
-1515 GSTGLSSVYMTAGQH
+1515 GSKGLPSVYMTAGQH
-1530 PPQYALSKVYGQ
+1530 LHQYPLSKPYGQ
-1542 PSMGAWSA
+1542 PIVGAWSA

-1576 ACQTSLSIFNPSERW
+1576 ACQTTLSIFNPSERW
-1591 QQVAISIVNL
+1591 QQVAINIVNL
-1601 SIDGEKVD
+1601 SIDGVKVD

-1672 VLVAVAENPAIEV
+1672 VLIAVAENPAIEV
-1685 DVGKTDCLDFGDLA
+1685 DVGKTGCLDFGDLA
-1699 GGSVKSLPLKL
+1699 GGSVKSLPLKM

-1716 TVPVRLVIS
+1716 TVPIRLVIN
-1725 ANASAW
+1725 ANVSAW

-1738 SPVTMTAGDTLHSG
+1738 SPIAMTADGSHHSG
-1752 GNLSSIS
+1752 GNLTSIS
-1759 VINHVM
+1759 VVNHVM
-1765 HSSCG
+1765 HSSFG
-1770 DNPDS
+1770 DDPDS

-1786 RFSVKS
+1786 RFSAKL
-1792 AVPCDAGELG
+1792 GELG

-1815 DSPGPSRV
+1815 DNPGPSRV

-1834 TARIHAPKDLQTVCL
+1834 TARVHAPKDLQTVCL
-1849 RSPLGQSASQTL
+1849 QTPWGKSASQTL

-1878 DGDNCFMVKPE
+1878 DSDNCFTVKPE

-1897 EQGVIVSFTAQ
+1897 EQEVVVTFTAQ
-1908 SNRKYKE
+1908 SNRKHKE

-1938 QANPEN
+1938 QGNSGNVKSA
-1944 AASTQVLVPHGE
+1944 QVLVPHGA

-2018 LTRSRELLIKPKE
+2018 LTRSREILIKPKE
-2031 DVAVHLLF
+2031 DMAVHLLF

-2074 GGTSNVILEELRKH
+2074 GGTSNVILEELRKRS
-2088 ADGYV
+2088 DGYV
-2093 ATMSGI
+2093 ATLSGI

-2113 TGSRAAFIRA
+2113 TGSRSAFVRA

-2128 LEKRTVMDSTVISLS
+2128 LEKRTIMDSTVLSLS

-2151 RTQEVITVV
+2151 RSQEVITVV
-2160 MKASCREQALCQ
+2160 MKASSREQALCQ

-2178 ATICLFCGDEV
+2178 ATICLFCGDEF

-2203 VGKKALYENSLL
+2203 ISKKVLSENSLL
-2215 KSISFDE
+2215 KGISFDE

-2239 PNEAHIFYGNMS
+2239 PNEAQIFYGNMS

-2302 VLPVRGPPL
+2302 VLPVKGPSL
-2311 CATEPVLKRTESSL
+2311 CVSEPMLKRAESSV
-2325 DNTWSIQPEQL
+2325 DYTWSVQPELL
-2336 VLTAPTITGAADTKH
+2336 VLTAPTINGAADTKH
-2351 VRILNCSDR
+2351 VQILNRSGHKQ
-2360 ELRFELSW
+2360 RFELSW

-2384 QGHLQI
+2384 QSHLQI

-2430 AMDISAVGS
+2430 AMDISAAGS
-2439 PSDRAL
+2439 SSDHSL

-2455 IGTSLKSQCSSSPQT
+2455 VGSGLKAQCGSPHT

-2481 PSTCSGESSECPVEV
+2481 PSTCSAESSECSVEV
-2496 ENLGE
+2496 ENHGE
-2501 EVRWYLSS
+2501 DVRWYLSS

-2515 KGVDGSGGVYRATYT
+2515 KGVEGSGDVYRATYT

-2542 VKEKMQVPF
+2542 FKEKMEVPF

-2587 MGIRA
+2587 TGIRA
-2592 GAGMSRKEDGTLV
+2592 GAEMSHKEDCALV
-2605 RTDINLKSRN
+2605 RTDVNVKGKKRM
-2615 RVESEGSKTGMESSR
+2615 ETAGSKTGMETSR
-2630 RGVYA
+2630 KGVYA

-2645 RVGEVSTLKVNFRNN
+2645 CVGEVSTLKVNFRNN

-2692 LPVQFRPTTV
+2692 LPVQFKPTTV

-2709 HVQTDTDVKLA
+2709 LVQTDTDVKLT
-2720 IELSGEALP
+2720 IELSGEALA

>member
-1 MDSFRNLEDETFP
+1 MDSFRKLEDETFP
-14 SFLSNTSLGSSVRDT
+14 SFLSNTSLGSSGRVT

-41 PMAAS
+41 PMAVS
-46 TVVKS
+46 TVAKS

-65 YLEPGALSLAGSQ
+65 YLEPGPLSLAGSQ
-78 GSNCGREKFAL
+78 GSSFGRDKFAL

-96 KTDDFIAA
+96 NAHDFIAA
-104 NNFLDLLVKVKL
+104 NRFSDLLVKVNL
-116 DESECASTSKASA
+116 DESECVSTYKASA
-129 AVDAGAPSV
+129 AVDVGAPSA
-138 SARPSDYPD
+138 SARPSDYPN
-147 DISTGLF
+147 DISTGLL
-154 TVSRIGG
+154 TVSHIGG
-161 KESIAGQAVLA
+161 KETVAGQAVLA
-172 PIPIEEGPES
+172 PIAIEEGPES

-205 LDSMNSDIT
+205 LDSMSSDVT
-214 DDDLDVDNLH
+214 DDDDDIGVDNLD

-232 SKLIPPPMQRGRVEG
+232 SKLVPPAMQRGRVEG

-259 VGSSQSLV
+259 VGSSQPVVS
-267 TEPDTSPKNRCE
+267 EPDTSPKNRCN
-279 FLNDYDKEDFCMP
+279 FLNDYDKGDFCMP

-313 ELEALQNRSRARF
+313 ELEASQNRSRARF

-348 EGGSSDDESQ
+348 EGGSSDDESLP
-358 SGVQF
+358 GAQF
-363 ADSRT
+363 TNSRT

-409 VPQPTSVQT
+409 VPPPTGVQT

-441 LSQLPGLGRFISNVH
+441 LSQLPGLGRFVSNVH

-475 QGSGLTGIQSVNQ
+475 QSSGLTRVQSINQ
-488 STNQDRQEALNAMDG
+488 SINQDRQEALNAMDS
-503 SHNGAISL
+503 SHSGAVSL
-511 EERFDSMYLRPGG
+511 EERFNSMYLRPGG
-524 VCNLQDYASGAFA
+524 VCNQQDSTSDASAI
-537 LQDTRNAF
+537 QSTHNAF
-545 DLSFTKNPFGESKV
+545 DFSFTKNHLGESKA
-559 GVDQGHTIDS
+559 GVDQGHTIDF
-569 SDPGLRGG
+569 SDPGFHGG

-584 SGPHTINSEEHLGE
+584 LGQHPHNSEEHSGE

-607 TFHQNEVEQSNIG
+607 TFHQNEVEQSNIW
-620 NKESRPDDAELEL
+620 NQASRPDDVELEF
-633 QQGAND
+633 QQGANA

-665 ANMPDEIANQL
+665 MNMPDDVVNQF

-688 EKIIEDQ
+688 EKIIEAQ
-695 EEFEREHQFMQEE
+695 EEFEKEHQFMQEE
-708 QMEAVNQSV
+708 QIEAVNRSA
-717 HLGDTSWKF
+717 LLSDTSWKL

-740 TEFEKENQSYLR
+740 SEFENGNQSYLR
-752 ISLGGFLQQ
+752 ISLGEFFQQ
-761 RSEALGCLGGIE
+761 RSEALGCLGSSDE

-795 IRPSDFSSRGSSVHS
+795 IRPSDFSSRGSSIHS
-810 ETVQLSDVDE
+810 ETVQLSDADE

-826 LEKTVEPIPAEQPQ
+826 LEKTLEPTPAEQPQ
-840 KGHAN
+840 KGHAHP
-845 SKDVQISPALPLDHK
+845 KDVKIAPVLSLDNK
-860 NSSQSSE
+860 ENSSQSSE
-867 SNSSGSL
+867 SNSSGGL
-874 TLSVST
+874 TLSIST

-909 SKSRRTGELIQTPD
+909 SKSRKTDELIQTPV
-923 PEKLLEQKDL
+923 PEKLPEQDEL
-933 QKALSLGDLSAL
+933 QKTLSLGDLSAL

-956 SSSDSDASTS
+956 SSSDSDASSS
-966 QSCLDVLSLADSLA
+966 QSCLDILSLADSLA
-980 NSCKPTQRQTPPL
+980 NSGRPSQRQTPPL
-993 PNISHHAKEHSTSK
+993 PNSISLHAGEHSTSK

-1013 RVLPINSSKQ
+1013 QVLPNNASKQ
-1023 STEVMSEVNKSDA
+1023 STEVVSEVKRSDA

-1068 SSALKPKPVQ
+1068 SSTLKPKPVQ
-1078 SKSERRKSDCHIPTP
+1078 GKSERSKSACHIPTP
-1093 AGNRSCSESRVKMNT
+1093 AGNRSCSESRVKMST
-1108 ARPQVSGTCLALKSN
+1108 ARPQDSGTCHSLKSN
-1123 DSISDSLAVSKT
+1123 DSISDSLAAPKT
-1135 FQTGGCSEKPTL
+1135 SGIQTGGCSDLPTL
-1147 KSSPHTP
+1147 RSSPRTP
-1154 RSKSHMRQRETSCSE
+1154 RTKNDLRQRETSCSQ
-1169 EARSLKSP
+1169 EATRIV
-1177 KATQSITKE
+1177 AKE
-1186 KQTIVG
+1186 KQTLAG
-1192 QSSFATT
+1192 QSSFSTT
-1199 DANFASPER
+1199 DTNFASPER
-1208 SASGVVEASQCSF
+1208 CASDNVEASRCTF

-1232 PSQTSLPSGN
+1232 PSQTSLPSGY
-1242 GDLSPSSSRGMC
+1242 GDLSPSSSSGMC
-1254 ERSPGSDPRS
+1254 ERSPGTDPLS
-1264 PQSHCS
+1264 PQSHCC

-1275 RLTYLSLNENTTL
+1275 RLTYLSVNENTTL
-1288 PTPNHQKNK
+1288 PTPNHHQKNN

-1312 PLEPVD
+1312 PIEPVD
-1318 ANKPINQTHNGD
+1318 ANKPIHQTHNGD
-1330 LSSRSSGHAETPGLN
+1330 LSSQSSCHTETSGSNP
-1345 QQTSEHGSYIQ
+1345 QTSGPGSHIQ
-1356 NGCNINKDY
+1356 NECNIHKDY
-1365 RPECGPV
+1365 RHECGPV
-1372 NSQSESQP
+1372 NRQSESHP
-1380 NQCTQVD
+1380 SLYAKVD

-1394 NVNNQPGGPMAQ
+1394 NINNQPGGPMEQ
-1406 NINQVPHIPGA
+1406 DTNQVPNIAGA
-1417 GSEGFLGS
+1417 RSEAFLGS
-1425 QFGPPPTSYKP
+1425 QYGPPPTSYKS

-1443 VPNYNS
+1443 APNS
-1449 QGALSDLA
+1449 QGALSDLT
-1457 CGVSALLTGRSL
+1457 CGVPTLLTGRSL
-1469 FSTQIPQQY
+1469 FSTQLPQQY

-1490 HIGPLAGPYSVMAGA
+1490 HIGPVAGLYGVPAVMTGA
-1505 NPPIAHSHVP
+1505 NPQIAHAHVP
-1515 GSTGLSSVYMTAGQH
+1515 GATGLSSVYMTTGQH
-1530 PPQYALSKVYGQ
+1530 PHHYPLSKPYGQ

-1550 RDLADLRTQVV
+1550 RDLADLKTQVV

-1672 VLVAVAENPAIEV
+1672 VLIAVAENPAIEV

-1716 TVPVRLVIS
+1716 TVPIRLVIS

-1738 SPVTMTAGDTLHSG
+1738 SPVTMTADGSLHSG

-1786 RFSVKS
+1786 RFSAKS
-1792 AVPCDAGELG
+1792 GELG

-1815 DSPGPSRV
+1815 DNPGPSRV

-1834 TARIHAPKDLQTVCL
+1834 TARVHAPKDLQTVCL
-1849 RSPLGQSASQTL
+1849 QSPLGQSASQTL

-1878 DGDNCFMVKPE
+1878 DGDSCFTVKPE
-1889 ELLLRTGE
+1889 ELFLRTGE
-1897 EQGVIVSFTAQ
+1897 ERGVVVTFTAQ
-1908 SNRKYKE
+1908 SNKKYKE

-1938 QANPEN
+1938 QGNSGN
-1944 AASTQVLVPHGE
+1944 ATSAQVLVPHGE

-2074 GGTSNVILEELRKH
+2074 GGTSNVILEELRKRS
-2088 ADGYV
+2088 DGYV
-2093 ATMSGI
+2093 ATLSGI
-2099 QTGRVSKLCVCVRN
+2099 QAGRVSKLCVCVRN

-2195 KLLRIKPD
+2195 KLLHIKPD
-2203 VGKKALYENSLL
+2203 VGKKVLSENSLL

-2239 PNEAHIFYGNMS
+2239 PNEAQIFYGNMS

-2272 EFVRASQH
+2272 EFVGTSQH

-2302 VLPVRGPPL
+2302 VLPVKGPPL
-2311 CATEPVLKRTESSL
+2311 CASGPVLKRTESSV
-2325 DNTWSIQPEQL
+2325 DNTWSVQPEQL

-2351 VRILNCSDR
+2351 VRILNCSDQ

-2384 QGHLQI
+2384 QSHLQI

-2430 AMDISAVGS
+2430 AMDISASGS
-2439 PSDRAL
+2439 SSDRSL

-2455 IGTSLKSQCSSSPQT
+2455 VGSGLKAQCASPQT

-2481 PSTCSGESSECPVEV
+2481 PSTCSGESSECSVEV
-2496 ENLGE
+2496 ENHGE

-2515 KGVDGSGGVYRATYT
+2515 KGVDGSGDVYRATYT
-2530 AFRCERMSGMLG
+2530 AFRCEKMSGMLG

-2566 LECHPVTKPQQ
+2566 LECHPGTKPQQ

-2587 MGIRA
+2587 TGLRA
-2592 GAGMSRKEDGTLV
+2592 GAGTSRKEDCTLV
-2605 RTDINLKSRN
+2605 RTDVNVKSRK
-2615 RVESEGSKTGMESSR
+2615 RVESAGSKTGMESTR

-2692 LPVQFRPTTV
+2692 LPVQFKPTAV

-2709 HVQTDTDVKLA
+2709 QVQTDTDVKLT
-2720 IELSGEALP
+2720 IELSGEALL

>member
-14 SFLSNTSLGSSVRDT
+14 SFNMSLGSSGRAT

-46 TVVKS
+46 TVAKS

-65 YLEPGALSLAGSQ
+65 YLEPGLLPLAGSQ
-78 GSNCGREKFAL
+78 GSSCGREKFAL

-96 KTDDFIAA
+96 SADDFIAV
-104 NNFLDLLVKVKL
+104 NRFSGLLVKVNL
-116 DESECASTSKASA
+116 DESECVSINKPSATVEASA
-129 AVDAGAPSV
+129 PSA
-138 SARPSDYPD
+138 SGRPSDYPD
-147 DISTGLF
+147 DISTGLL
-154 TVSRIGG
+154 TISHVGG
-161 KESIAGQAVLA
+161 KETITGQAVLA

-189 MSGSVA
+189 MSIT

-205 LDSMNSDIT
+205 LDSMNSDVT
-214 DDDLDVDNLH
+214 DDDIDVDNLH
-224 DEELQLYF
+224 DDELQLYF
-232 SKLIPPPMQRGRVEG
+232 NKLIPPAMQRGRVEG
-247 QEIPAAELPDSQ
+247 QEIPAELPDSKA
-259 VGSSQSLV
+259 GSSQPLV
-267 TEPDTSPKNRCE
+267 TEQDTSPKNRCN
-279 FLNDYDKEDFCMP
+279 FLNDYKGVFCMP

-313 ELEALQNRSRARF
+313 ELEASQNRSRARF

-358 SGVQF
+358 TGAQF

-409 VPQPTSVQT
+409 MPLPTGVQT

-423 RGLGIVGGSGTG
+423 RGLGIVGGSGTS
-435 EDEHQL
+435 EDEL
-441 LSQLPGLGRFISNVH
+441 LSQLPGLGRFVSNVY
-456 SQMGDRVGP
+456 SQMGDREGP

-475 QGSGLTGIQSVNQ
+475 QSSGLTRLHPINQ
-488 STNQDRQEALNAMDG
+488 SMNPDRQETLNAMD
-503 SHNGAISL
+503 SSDAGAGSL
-511 EERFDSMYLRPGG
+511 EERFDSVYLRPG
-524 VCNLQDYASGAFA
+524 VACNLQDSTSGASV
-537 LQDTRNAF
+537 LQGTQNAF
-545 DLSFTKNPFGESKV
+545 DFSFTKNPLGESKA
-559 GVDQGHTIDS
+559 GVDQGNAINF
-569 SDPGLRGG
+569 SDLGLRGG
-577 PCRNSVS
+577 PFRNSIGFGQHS
-584 SGPHTINSEEHLGE
+584 NSNEEHLGE
-598 SLEVKYLSQ
+598 TLEVKYLSQ
-607 TFHQNEVEQSNIG
+607 NHQNEVKQHNIW
-620 NKESRPDDAELEL
+620 NQESCPDDVELEF

-639 THSVVYQNEDGKWV
+639 THSVVYQNKDGKWV

-665 ANMPDEIANQL
+665 TNIPDDIANQL
-676 QSEEFVG
+676 QSEDFVG

-695 EEFEREHQFMQEE
+695 KEFEKEHQFMQEE
-708 QMEAVNQSV
+708 QIEPGNRSEL
-717 HLGDTSWKF
+717 LGDTSWKL
-726 PTSSHILM
+726 PTSSHVLM
-734 RASQVS
+734 RSSQVS
-740 TEFEKENQSYLR
+740 TEFEKGNQSYLR
-752 ISLGGFLQQ
+752 ISLGEFFQQ
-761 RSEALGCLGGIE
+761 RSEALGCLGGNEE

-810 ETVQLSDVDE
+810 EIVQLSDVDQ

-826 LEKTVEPIPAEQPQ
+826 LEKTLEPIPAEHPQ
-840 KGHAN
+840 KGLSQA
-845 SKDVQISPALPLDHK
+845 KDVQISPVLSLDHTG
-860 NSSQSSE
+860 NSSQNQTPVE
-867 SNSSGSL
+867 SKSSGSL
-874 TLSVST
+874 SLSIST

-898 AMIMELSKKRH
+898 AMIMELSKNRH
-909 SKSRRTGELIQTPD
+909 SKRKRMGELLLTPD
-923 PEKLLEQKDL
+923 NEKLSEQDDL
-933 QKALSLGDLSAL
+933 QKSVSLGDLSAL

-956 SSSDSDASTS
+956 SSSDSDASSS
-966 QSCLDVLSLADSLA
+966 QSCLDILSLADSLA
-980 NSCKPTQRQTPPL
+980 NSCRPTQKQTPPL
-993 PNISHHAKEHSTSK
+993 QNSNSLHAGEHSDSK

-1013 RVLPINSSKQ
+1013 QVLPNNTSQ
-1023 STEVMSEVNKSDA
+1023 QTTEVVYEVKRSEA
-1036 KRSSIPRPKTSC
+1036 KKSSIPRPKTTC

-1068 SSALKPKPVQ
+1068 STLNSKPVQ
-1078 SKSERRKSDCHIPTP
+1078 GKSEKSNSDCYIPTP
-1093 AGNRSCSESRVKMNT
+1093 AGNRTCSESRAKVST
-1108 ARPQVSGTCLALKSN
+1108 GQPQATSLKSK
-1123 DSISDSLAVSKT
+1123 DSISDSLAGPKNSGR
-1135 FQTGGCSEKPTL
+1135 QTVRCSELPSL
-1147 KSSPHTP
+1147 KSPPHTP
-1154 RSKSHMRQRETSCSE
+1154 QSKNYVRPRETSCSE
-1169 EARSLKSP
+1169 QARSP
-1177 KATQSITKE
+1177 GCPRATQVVAKE
-1186 KQTIVG
+1186 KLAG
-1192 QSSFATT
+1192 QNIFSTP

-1208 SASGVVEASQCSF
+1208 CASVETSRCTF

-1232 PSQTSLPSGN
+1232 PSQTSLPSGYE
-1242 GDLSPSSSRGMC
+1242 DLSHSSSSGMC
-1254 ERSPGSDPRS
+1254 ERSPGTDPLS

-1275 RLTYLSLNENTTL
+1275 RLTYLSINENTTL
-1288 PTPNHQKNK
+1288 PTPNHQKNQ

-1312 PLEPVD
+1312 PVEPAD
-1318 ANKPINQTHNGD
+1318 ANKPIHQTHNGE
-1330 LSSRSSGHAETPGLN
+1330 LSLQSSCHAKSPGSN
-1345 QQTSEHGSYIQ
+1345 QQMSEHGSHIQ
-1356 NGCNINKDY
+1356 SDCNIHKDY
-1365 RPECGPV
+1365 RHEFGPV
-1372 NSQSESQP
+1372 NHQSMSHP
-1380 NQCTQVD
+1380 SLYAQVD

-1394 NVNNQPGGPMAQ
+1394 NINNQPGALMEQ
-1406 NINQVPHIPGA
+1406 NIKQVTNNPAA
-1417 GSEGFLGS
+1417 GSEAFLGS
-1425 QFGPPPTSYKP
+1425 QYGPPATSYKS
-1436 EPLRYGL
+1436 ESLRYGL
-1443 VPNYNS
+1443 APNS
-1449 QGALSDLA
+1449 QGALSDLN
-1457 CGVSALLTGRSL
+1457 CGVPNLLTGRSL
-1469 FSTQIPQQY
+1469 FSTQVPQQY

-1490 HIGPLAGPYSVMAGA
+1490 HIGPMAGSYGVPAMMAGA
-1505 NPPIAHSHVP
+1505 DPQISHVP
-1515 GSTGLSSVYMTAGQH
+1515 GSTGLSSVFMTAGQRPH
-1530 PPQYALSKVYGQ
+1530 QYPLSKPYGQ
-1542 PSMGAWSA
+1542 PIMGAWSG
-1550 RDLADLRTQVV
+1550 RNLADPRTQVV

-1566 KFPGACCVGI
+1566 KFPGTCCVGI
-1576 ACQTSLSIFNPSERW
+1576 ACQTTLSIFNPTERW
-1591 QQVAISIVNL
+1591 QQVAISTVNL

-1609 SLPYQWLIVKNKTI
+1609 TLTYQWLIVKNKTI

-1672 VLVAVAENPAIEV
+1672 VLIAVAENPAIDV
-1685 DVGKTDCLDFGDLA
+1685 DVGKKGCLDFGDLA

-1716 TVPVRLVIS
+1716 TVPIRLVIS

-1738 SPVTMTAGDTLHSG
+1738 SPITMSADGSLHTG
-1752 GNLSSIS
+1752 GNLTSIS

-1786 RFSVKS
+1786 RFSAKL
-1792 AVPCDAGELG
+1792 GELG

-1815 DSPGPSRV
+1815 DNPGPSRV
-1823 IQSVALRARSG
+1823 IQSVVLRARSG
-1834 TARIHAPKDLQTVCL
+1834 IARVHAPKDLQTVCL
-1849 RSPLGQSASQTL
+1849 QTPLGKSASQTL

-1878 DGDNCFMVKPE
+1878 DGDNCFTVKPE
-1889 ELLLRTGE
+1889 ELFLRTGE
-1897 EQGVIVSFTAQ
+1897 EQEVVVTFTAQ

-1928 YEVVLKGEVV
+1928 YEVVLKGEVFQGNSGHV
-1938 QANPEN
+1938 TSA
-1944 AASTQVLVPHGE
+1944 QVLVPHNE

-1998 IRGQDQDCFQL
+1998 VRGQDQDCFQL

-2018 LTRSRELLIKPKE
+2018 LTCSRELLIKPKE

-2074 GGTSNVILEELRKH
+2074 GGTSNVILEELRKRSE
-2088 ADGYV
+2088 GYV
-2093 ATMSGI
+2093 ATLSGI
-2099 QTGRVSKLCVCVRN
+2099 QTGRVSKLCVCIRN
-2113 TGSRAAFIRA
+2113 TGSRAAFVRA
-2123 VPYSD
+2123 VAYSD
-2128 LEKRTVMDSTVISLS
+2128 LEKRTIMDSTVISLS

-2160 MKASCREQALCQ
+2160 MKASSREQALCQ

-2203 VGKKALYENSLL
+2203 VGKKQSDNSLL

-2222 PFLGEELVQE
+2222 SFLGEELVQE

-2239 PNEAHIFYGNMS
+2239 PNEAQIFYGNIS
-2251 KVILSLL
+2251 KVILSLF

-2302 VLPVRGPPL
+2302 VLPVKGPSL
-2311 CATEPVLKRTESSL
+2311 CASEPVLKQAESSVV
-2325 DNTWSIQPEQL
+2325 NTWSVQPDHL
-2336 VLTAPTITGAADTKH
+2336 VLTAPTITGAADTKN
-2351 VRILNCSDR
+2351 VQILNRSDGK
-2360 ELRFELSW
+2360 LRFELSW

-2384 QGHLQI
+2384 QSHLQI

-2399 TKSSMLP
+2399 TKSSLLP

-2430 AMDISAVGS
+2430 AMDISAAGS
-2439 PSDRAL
+2439 FSDRSL

-2455 IGTSLKSQCSSSPQT
+2455 VGSGLKVQCGSPHT

-2481 PSTCSGESSECPVEV
+2481 PSTCSGESTECSVEV
-2496 ENLGE
+2496 ENHGE

-2509 FAPPYV
+2509 FAPTYV
-2515 KGVDGSGGVYRATYT
+2515 RGVEGTGEVYRATYT

-2592 GAGMSRKEDGTLV
+2592 GSGMSRKEDCALV
-2605 RTDINLKSRN
+2605 RTDVNVKGRK
-2615 RVESEGSKTGMESSR
+2615 RVESSGSKTGMESSR
-2630 RGVYA
+2630 KGVYA
-2635 PQSLYTFPAT
+2635 PQTLYMFPAT

-2692 LPVQFRPTTV
+2692 LPVQFKPTVV
-2702 GQFSGLL
+2702 GQLSSLL
-2709 HVQTDTDVKLA
+2709 LVQTDTDVKLT

>member
-1 MDSFRNLEDETFP
+1 MESFRNLGDETFP
-14 SFLSNTSLGSSVRDT
+14 SFLSNTSLGSGGRVT

-41 PMAAS
+41 PVAAS
-46 TVVKS
+46 TVAKS

-65 YLEPGALSLAGSQ
+65 YLEPGPLSLAGSQ
-78 GSNCGREKFAL
+78 GSSCGREKFAL
-89 SFKDDLD
+89 SFKDDLENA
-96 KTDDFIAA
+96 DDFIAA
-104 NNFLDLLVKVKL
+104 NRFSGLLVKVNL
-116 DESECASTSKASA
+116 DESECVPVSKASDMRVHA
-129 AVDAGAPSV
+129 A

-147 DISTGLF
+147 DISTGLL
-154 TVSRIGG
+154 TVSHFGG
-161 KESIAGQAVLA
+161 KETIASPTVLA
-172 PIPIEEGPES
+172 PLPIEEGLES
-182 EAVDSDG
+182 EAADSDG

-195 SFLANEKLMS
+195 SFLVNEKLMS
-205 LDSMNSDIT
+205 LDSMNSDLT
-214 DDDLDVDNLH
+214 DDDIDVDNLH

-232 SKLIPPPMQRGRVEG
+232 NKLVPPSMQRGRVEG
-247 QEIPAAELPDSQ
+247 QEISAAELPGSQ
-259 VGSSQSLV
+259 IGSSQPLA
-267 TEPDTSPKNRCE
+267 TELTSTKNRSN
-279 FLNDYDKEDFCMP
+279 FLNDYNKGDFCMP

-313 ELEALQNRSRARF
+313 ELEASQNRSRARF

-334 LVGESHQPHFRPGL
+334 LVGESNQTHCRPGL

-358 SGVQF
+358 PGDQF
-363 ADSRT
+363 IDSRT
-368 GIEHRCSAE
+368 GIEQRCSAE
-377 GQVIDLPITGDGGG
+377 GRVIELPITGDGGG

-409 VPQPTSVQT
+409 VPPPTGVQT

-423 RGLGIVGGSGTG
+423 RGLGIVGGNGTG
-435 EDEHQL
+435 EDEHL
-441 LSQLPGLGRFISNVH
+441 FSQLPGLGRFASSEH
-456 SQMGDRVGP
+456 SQMGHRVGP

-475 QGSGLTGIQSVNQ
+475 QGSVLTRLQ
-488 STNQDRQEALNAMDG
+488 STNQSMNQHRQEALNSMDS
-503 SHNGAISL
+503 SHSGAESL
-511 EERFDSMYLRPGG
+511 EEQFDSMYLRPGG
-524 VCNLQDYASGAFA
+524 VCNLQDSTSGA
-537 LQDTRNAF
+537 LQGTQFAF
-545 DLSFTKNPFGESKV
+545 DFSFTKNSKA
-559 GVDQGHTIDS
+559 GVSQGHTINFSDS
-569 SDPGLRGG
+569 GLFGG

-584 SGPHTINSEEHLGE
+584 VDKYTKSNEEHSGE

-607 TFHQNEVEQSNIG
+607 ASHPNEDERSDIWNQVSC
-620 NKESRPDDAELEL
+620 PDVQLAFQQDAN
-633 QQGAND
+633 A

-665 ANMPDEIANQL
+665 TNIPDDIANQL
-676 QSEEFVG
+676 QCEEFVV

-695 EEFEREHQFMQEE
+695 AEFDKEHQFMQEE
-708 QMEAVNQSV
+708 QIEAVNRSV
-717 HLGDTSWKF
+717 LLGDTSWKL
-726 PTSSHILM
+726 PPSSHILM
-734 RASQVS
+734 RSSQVS
-740 TEFEKENQSYLR
+740 NEFEKGNQSYLR
-752 ISLGGFLQQ
+752 ISLGEFFQQ
-761 RSEALGCLGGIE
+761 RSEALGCLGGSEE

-810 ETVQLSDVDE
+810 ETVQLSEADD
-820 TMNPED
+820 TMNPD
-826 LEKTVEPIPAEQPQ
+826 LEKTLVLTPSGQPQ
-840 KGHAN
+840 MGH
-845 SKDVQISPALPLDHK
+845 SHQKDVQVSPVVSLEHK
-860 NSSQSSE
+860 ENSSHSSE
-867 SNSSGSL
+867 SNSSGNV
-874 TLSVST
+874 TLSIST

-898 AMIMELSKKRH
+898 AMIMELSKKRQ
-909 SKSRRTGELIQTPD
+909 SKSRTGVLVQTPEL
-923 PEKLLEQKDL
+923 EKLPEQDHL
-933 QKALSLGDLSAL
+933 QKTISMDELSVL

-956 SSSDSDASTS
+956 SSSDSDASS
-966 QSCLDVLSLADSLA
+966 SHSCLDILSMADSLG
-980 NSCKPTQRQTPPL
+980 NSLGTTQRQTPPL
-993 PNISHHAKEHSTSK
+993 QNSISLHAVEHSTSK
-1007 DVVKKS
+1007 GVFSSQVS
-1013 RVLPINSSKQ
+1013 QNNASKQ
-1023 STEVMSEVNKSDA
+1023 SIESVSECKRSNA

-1068 SSALKPKPVQ
+1068 STLKPKSVQ
-1078 SKSERRKSDCHIPTP
+1078 GKPERSKSGCHIPTP
-1093 AGNRSCSESRVKMNT
+1093 AGNRSCSESRIKISP
-1108 ARPQVSGTCLALKSN
+1108 ARPQASGTCQSLKSN
-1123 DSISDSLAVSKT
+1123 DSISELLSTPKNHQTSGCSDLPTSGSLQHTTKSKT
-1135 FQTGGCSEKPTL
+1135 CLRQEGRPCSEAAQSPGSPRAAQSVAKEKLTL
-1147 KSSPHTP
+1147 AGP
-1154 RSKSHMRQRETSCSE
+1154 SCS
-1169 EARSLKSP
+1169 LN
-1177 KATQSITKE
+1177 
-1186 KQTIVG
+1186 
-1192 QSSFATT
+1192 T

-1208 SASGVVEASQCSF
+1208 CASGVVEASHCNF

-1232 PSQTSLPSGN
+1232 PSQTSLPSGY
-1242 GDLSPSSSRGMC
+1242 GDLSPSSSSGMC
-1254 ERSPGSDPRS
+1254 ERSPGTDPLS

-1275 RLTYLSLNENTTL
+1275 RLTYLSINENTTL
-1288 PTPNHQKNK
+1288 PTPANHQKNN

-1312 PLEPVD
+1312 PVD
-1318 ANKPINQTHNGD
+1318 PFDATKTIHHNGD
-1330 LSSRSSGHAETPGLN
+1330 LSSKLSCPAEAPRSN
-1345 QQTSEHGSYIQ
+1345 QHTIEHGSHVQ
-1356 NGCNINKDY
+1356 NEGIIHNDY
-1365 RPECGPV
+1365 KRQCGPV
-1372 NSQSESQP
+1372 NQQSEPHPSLYAP
-1380 NQCTQVD
+1380 VD

-1394 NVNNQPGGPMAQ
+1394 NINNQPGGPMEQ
-1406 NINQVPHIPGA
+1406 STKQVSNIPGA
-1417 GSEGFLGS
+1417 GSGAFLDS
-1425 QFGPPPTSYKP
+1425 NFGHPTSSYKS

-1443 VPNYNS
+1443 APNA
-1449 QGALSDLA
+1449 QGALSDLTG
-1457 CGVSALLTGRSL
+1457 GVSAHLTGQSL
-1469 FSTQIPQQY
+1469 FSTQLPQHY
-1478 LSTEGSLQASSY
+1478 LNTDGSLQAPSY
-1490 HIGPLAGPYSVMAGA
+1490 HIGPLAGPYGMPAVMTGA
-1505 NPPIAHSHVP
+1505 NSQAAQTHVP
-1515 GSTGLSSVYMTAGQH
+1515 GTTGLSSVYMTAGQH
-1530 PPQYALSKVYGQ
+1530 PHHYPLSKAYGQ
-1542 PSMGAWSA
+1542 PSMGAWCV
-1550 RDLADLRTQVV
+1550 RDVADFRVV

-1591 QQVAISIVNL
+1591 QQVAISVVNL

-1672 VLVAVAENPAIEV
+1672 VLIAVAENPAIDV
-1685 DVGKTDCLDFGDLA
+1685 DVGKTGLDFGDLA
-1699 GGSVKSLPLKL
+1699 GGTAKSLSLKM

-1716 TVPVRLVIS
+1716 TVPIRLVIS

-1738 SPVTMTAGDTLHSG
+1738 SPVTMTADSSLHSG
-1752 GNLSSIS
+1752 GNLTSVS

-1765 HSSCG
+1765 HSSYG

-1775 FMVWVHFNAPQ
+1775 FMVWVNFNAPQ
-1786 RFSVKS
+1786 RFNAKL
-1792 AVPCDAGELG
+1792 GELG
-1802 PPDEFSA
+1802 TPDEFGA

-1823 IQSVALRARSG
+1823 IQSVPLRARSG
-1834 TARIHAPKDLQTVCL
+1834 TARVHAPKDLQTVCL
-1849 RSPLGQSASQTL
+1849 QCPLGQSTSQTL

-1878 DGDNCFMVKPE
+1878 DGDNCFTVKPE
-1889 ELLLRTGE
+1889 ELFLQTGE
-1897 EQGVIVSFTAQ
+1897 EQGVTVSFTAQ
-1908 SNRKYKE
+1908 NNRKYKE

-1938 QANPEN
+1938 QGNSRNVTSA
-1944 AASTQVLVPHGE
+1944 QVSVPHGE

-1968 WGGVTLGRAV
+1968 WGGVPLGRAV

-2009 QSSFGPDER
+2009 QSSFGPEER
-2018 LTRSRELLIKPKE
+2018 LTRSREQIIKPKE
-2031 DVAVHLLF
+2031 DVTVHILF

-2074 GGTSNVILEELRKH
+2074 GGTSNVILEELRKRS
-2088 ADGYV
+2088 DGYV
-2093 ATMSGI
+2093 ATLSSI

-2128 LEKRTVMDSTVISLS
+2128 LEKRMVMDSTVIGLS

-2172 SHTALL
+2172 SSTALL

-2195 KLLRIKPD
+2195 RLLRIKPD
-2203 VGKKALYENSLL
+2203 VSKKVLSENSLL

-2232 AYDLPQR
+2232 AFDLPQR
-2239 PNEAHIFYGNMS
+2239 PNEAQIFYGNMN

-2272 EFVRASQH
+2272 ECVRASQH
-2280 HATDSDSGLGTSERH
+2280 HAMDSDSGLGTSERH

-2302 VLPVRGPPL
+2302 VLPVKGPPL
-2311 CATEPVLKRTESSL
+2311 CPSQPVVKRTESSV

-2368 PAHCLTIT
+2368 PAHCLTVT
-2376 PQHGIIEP
+2376 PQHGILEP
-2384 QGHLQI
+2384 QSHLQI

-2399 TKSSMLP
+2399 SKSSMLP

-2411 YVQCDNQQKF
+2411 YIQCDDQQKF
-2421 IRVQIRQDL
+2421 IKVQIRQDL
-2430 AMDISAVGS
+2430 AMDISAVNS
-2439 PSDRAL
+2439 SSDRSL

-2450 QAETP
+2450 QTETP
-2455 IGTSLKSQCSSSPQT
+2455 VGSGFKAQCSSPHT

-2481 PSTCSGESSECPVEV
+2481 PSTCSGESSECSVDV
-2496 ENLGE
+2496 ENHGE

-2515 KGVDGSGGVYRATYT
+2515 KGVDGSGDVYRATYT

-2577 KSRIRFQLCG
+2577 KSRIRFQLSG

-2592 GAGMSRKEDGTLV
+2592 GAGTGHKEDCTLV
-2605 RTDINLKSRN
+2605 RTDFSAKN
-2615 RVESEGSKTGMESSR
+2615 RKKVESVGSKTGMESSR
-2630 RGVYA
+2630 KGVYA

-2660 SCNTHELRFLS
+2660 SCDTHELRFLS
-2671 PSEPFY
+2671 PSEPFF

-2692 LPVQFRPTTV
+2692 LPVQFKPTAV
-2702 GQFSGLL
+2702 GQFSGFLL
-2709 HVQTDTDVKLA
+2709 VQTDADVKLS